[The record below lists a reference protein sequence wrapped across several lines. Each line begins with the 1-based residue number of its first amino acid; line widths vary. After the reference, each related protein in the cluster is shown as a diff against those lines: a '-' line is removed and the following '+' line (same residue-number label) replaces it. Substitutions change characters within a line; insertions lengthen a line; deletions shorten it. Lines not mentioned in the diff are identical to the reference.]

1 MESRR
6 IPLVKILKG
15 RLLRIAELQDAVIL
29 ELSRRFYFVLHGGLA
44 VWRVYGGK
52 RFSLDIDIY
61 HEDPRKLMNIPFK
74 FTRKKLTSSGVLYLR
89 LKNGAEVELEAS
101 PMFKKKEIIEADYWL
116 VDGSSI
122 VIRTLKQEEL
132 VREKVEAFLERG
144 KARDLYDIYYL
155 LDLCDPAL
163 IKEEMKVLSEKL
175 RIPDDFSGLKELIL
189 MGVPPSFDAI
199 ERKVRRYASI

>member
-101 PMFKKKEIIEADYWL
+101 PMFERKEIIEADYWL

-122 VIRTLKQEEL
+122 VIRTLRQEEL

>member
-1 MESRR
+1 VESRR

-101 PMFKKKEIIEADYWL
+101 PMFERKEIIEADYWL

-122 VIRTLKQEEL
+122 VIRTLRQEEL

>member
-1 MESRR
+1 VESRR

-122 VIRTLKQEEL
+122 V
-132 VREKVEAFLERG
+132 G
-144 KARDLYDIYYL
+144 
-155 LDLCDPAL
+155 
-163 IKEEMKVLSEKL
+163 
-175 RIPDDFSGLKELIL
+175 IL
-189 MGVPPSFDAI
+189 
-199 ERKVRRYASI
+199 